1 MRLCPHPCRRFPPPI
16 KAYFLSTLASLIF
29 FASLVLQAQD
39 TLDVVPLYDS
49 YIIHHIHIEGNKK
62 TKRSIILR
70 ELIISPGQ
78 IIPALKLDTLLQICE
93 KQIYNTQLFN
103 EVKITPVFLADSLID
118 LHIRVYERWYVIAF
132 PLFELVD
139 PNFNV
144 WWRDQHRDLRRTKYG
159 GIATVQN
166 VRGRNEDLEIG
177 LRWGYTRQFQ
187 FAYRFP
193 YINNRKT
200 LGLSLHFFYVAN
212 HEVAYNL
219 LGNKQLFFN
228 HSTLARTKLESLIRF
243 ERRAQMKNFHKLQ
256 FGFYQQYIADTILH
270 LNADYFGSGIK
281 KQSYPSV
288 QYTYIR
294 ENRDI
299 LRYPLLGTYTRIRA
313 CYDGW
318 GLSESI
324 QKAAMD
330 IHFSLYKP
338 LGHQFF
344 GAANL
349 HSGIVFPYPQ
359 SYYNRS
365 VLGYAENYLRGYTY
379 FLIPYK
385 SFSLAKT
392 ELKYRLIDRTWTRKK
407 YKREQFSRFPFKAFA
422 KTYLEG
428 GKLNGYAAD
437 AAINPYNNSWL
448 GATGLGLDLILLHDS
463 LITLEYTINRH
474 RQAGFYVNFN
484 ITWDYD

>member
-1 MRLCPHPCRRFPPPI
+1 MRLCPHPGRRSALPVKVFMAGIIPI
-16 KAYFLSTLASLIF
+16 LIF
-29 FASLVLQAQD
+29 FSSLALRAQD
-39 TLDVVPLYDS
+39 TPDKLPPGDS
-49 YIIHHIHIEGNKK
+49 YTLHHVHIEGNKK
-62 TKRSIILR
+62 TRVSIILR
-70 ELIISPGQ
+70 ELIIGPGQ
-78 IIPALKLDTLLQICE
+78 KIPAPKLDTLLRICE

-103 EVKITPVFLADSLID
+103 EVKITPTFIADSLID

-132 PLFELVD
+132 PVFELVD

-144 WWRDQHRDLRRTKYG
+144 WWRDQHRDLSRTKYG

-166 VRGRNEDLEIG
+166 VRGRDEDLELG

-200 LGLSLHFFYVAN
+200 FGLSLHFFYVAN

-219 LGNKQLFFN
+219 AGNKQMFFN
-228 HSTLARTKLESLIRF
+228 HSTLARTKLESFVRF
-243 ERRAQMKNFHKLQ
+243 ERRAQIKNFHKLQ
-256 FGFYQQYIADTILH
+256 LGYYQQYVADTILL
-270 LNADYFGSGIK
+270 LNADYFGTGIS
-281 KQSYPSV
+281 KQTYPSV
-288 QYTYIR
+288 QYTYVR

-313 CYDGW
+313 TYDGW

-324 QKAAMD
+324 QKAALDM
-330 IHFSLYKP
+330 HFSIYKP
-338 LGHQFF
+338 LGHGFF
-344 GAANL
+344 GATNL
-349 HSGIVFPYPQ
+349 RSGVVFPYQQ
-359 SYYNRS
+359 SYYNRPM
-365 VLGYAENYLRGYTY
+365 LGYAENYMRGYTY
-379 FLIPYK
+379 YLIPYRR
-385 SFSLAKT
+385 FALAKT

-437 AAINPYNNSWL
+437 AAQNPYNNSWL
-448 GATGLGLDLILLHDS
+448 ASAGLGLDLILLHDS
-463 LITLEYTINRH
+463 LITLEYTVNRH
-474 RQAGFYVNFN
+474 REAGFYINFN